1 MLTVANLLLDAAMIL
16 IAIAVGCYITVIA
29 TQHGRLRSISAPA
42 KVLAGAGA
50 GARGADHPAPA
61 EPAAE
66 PAEAR
71 SGHGLAWYGAKLV
84 QLALLCLTVS
94 LVARTTVTGHAPFA
108 NQHEF
113 AVAFGWGILLAWVWF
128 EARYHIRALALLI
141 LPITFVMLLYAS
153 NLDAEVAPLVPALQN
168 SLLLTLHVIAA
179 VVAYGA
185 AAVGFG
191 AAVLYLLRPHLRLRG
206 LPSAE
211 LLDEIGYRSTV
222 LTFPLLTIM
231 IILGSVWAEIAWG
244 RYWSWDP
251 KETAA
256 LVTWLIYGGYLH
268 ARVVRDWRGKPAAWL
283 LVIAFIAVLFTFLG
297 NHFFGG
303 LHTYA

>member
-1 MLTVANLLLDAAMIL
+1 MLTVADLLLDAAMIL
-16 IAIAVGCYITVIA
+16 IAIASGCYVALLA

-42 KVLAGAGA
+42 KVLAGSG
-50 GARGADHPAPA
+50 APA
-61 EPAAE
+61 ADSPAHPDLAAPE
-66 PAEAR
+66 KTATGR
-71 SGHGLAWYGAKLV
+71 GLAWYGAKLV
-84 QLALLCLTVS
+84 QLALVCLTIS
-94 LVARTTVTGHAPFA
+94 LAARTTVTGHAPFA

-128 EARYHIRALALLI
+128 EAKYNIRALALLI

-168 SLLLTLHVIAA
+168 SLLLTLHVITA
-179 VVAYGA
+179 VIAYGA

-191 AAVLYLLRPHLRLRG
+191 AAVLYLLRPYLTRMRG

-222 LTFPLLTIM
+222 LTFPLLTVM
-231 IILGSVWAEIAWG
+231 IILGAVWAEIAWG

-268 ARVVRDWRGKPAAWL
+268 ARVVRDWRGRPAAWL
-283 LVIAFIAVLFTFLG
+283 LVIAFAAVIFTFLG